1 MSLFLQIYFIR
12 PSFHAFIKYSYFF
25 FFNLVYEFPSWHQP
39 IFCCV
44 KGQLFGH
51 KIGPKRREI
60 FLTFKQDKC
69 WEEDD
74 AGEIKED
81 GVSLVEEKDE
91 VRTDTILNEIEREY
105 QYCVPEE
112 EHDDE
117 GIKSGELFE
126 SKNISSVSTAN
137 ASMAP
142 IGGAELLDED
152 FHTMDHEEHQ
162 EPNCHYQSKNNEP
175 WLDIDI

>member
-1 MSLFLQIYFIR
+1 M
-12 PSFHAFIKYSYFF
+12 
-25 FFNLVYEFPSWHQP
+25 
-39 IFCCV
+39 
-44 KGQLFGH
+44 
-51 KIGPKRREI
+51 
-60 FLTFKQDKC
+60 
-69 WEEDD
+69 
-74 AGEIKED
+74 
-81 GVSLVEEKDE
+81 
-91 VRTDTILNEIEREY
+91 NEIESED

-152 FHTMDHEEHQ
+152 FHTMDHEE
-162 EPNCHYQSKNNEP
+162 QSKNNEP
-175 WLDIDI
+175 WLDIDIWVFLDLLS